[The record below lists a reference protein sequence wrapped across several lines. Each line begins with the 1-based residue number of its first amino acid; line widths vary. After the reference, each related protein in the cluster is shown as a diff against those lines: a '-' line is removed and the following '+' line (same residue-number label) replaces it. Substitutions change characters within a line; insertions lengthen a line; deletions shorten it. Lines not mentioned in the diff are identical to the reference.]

1 VLHRNLHNL
10 RYSLAAVCALMF
22 VVAGAGPQV
31 ETSLT
36 VHQGDQI
43 LTEESPANE
52 TIDLADFAS
61 IPMSM
66 GHPDIESL
74 RAFVE
79 ISGPRGGDDNVPESL
94 GPYDPPDSPLES
106 GAFVNFESP
115 PFKPL
120 ALNENGTLLFAVNTP
135 NNSLVVYD
143 TTTPRLT
150 KVKEIPVGLDPVSL
164 AVQPETNGNIVW
176 VANFISDNVAVVDVA
191 AGAVTA
197 IVEVGDE
204 PINILFNP
212 SGSLAFVILQGSPT
226 VADFGPNVPDPLVQE
241 GAVVAVRGGAP
252 HTILQSKYLDCNT
265 PRSAVYDADRDRL
278 IISPLHSGNSTTVV
292 GEPVLFQL
300 PAPLGGCCFEDGAC
314 QELNTFD
321 CFDAGGSWQ
330 GGESTCDDAD
340 LCAGPFEPPANAPN
354 DPCNCDCS
362 CVSSPHLL
370 ALAFFDQTF
379 EPTPAELFTASSLAP
394 WPDIWTANPMGPAA
408 PLVQRIVMD
417 KSMTGGD
424 WNAIIDAL
432 TDDNGDPHPQRV
444 ADLAAQFN
452 LLNAEEVLQEII
464 DDAKAQVSRDVIV
477 IDVNAAAGL
486 TNMQE
491 LDALTVQHLGGTLT
505 GMAQNPVTGDI
516 FISNLEPRNLTRLE
530 PSLNGNFMS
539 HRIEIVRNIHGV
551 ATIVSA
557 DLHEAMGSSFN
568 DITSVNP
575 QAQDVSLA
583 NPTDIVFD
591 DDGDIAFVAAFG
603 VGRIGILNGATAEVI
618 ARVDVGRG
626 PRGMA
631 IDSARDR
638 LYVLNRTDMTVSV
651 VDVTDVAA
659 PQVMQTTPMFNPEP
673 PVVREGR
680 DFLYSTRFSK
690 NFSSSCA
697 MCHFDGH
704 LDHHAWDLGNPT
716 EPDML
721 HSPFITGGEPCPP
734 QTADQNHPL
743 KGPMVTLSLR
753 GLRNHTELHWRG
765 DREDFNAFNPT
776 FEGLLGGEELPV
788 NDMQAFTDFIN
799 TVVYPPNPYR
809 TRDNF
814 FKDPQADAGRTLFM
828 NSCHACHMLDHDG
841 AMQLA
846 CVPDGDDV
854 AFNLGGLFA
863 QIQLVPQLR
872 QLHKK
877 ARSDLYNGF
886 GLLHDGRE
894 EREQNDHPLETFLQ
908 QFFPGISQQPFNEQ
922 IIGFLTAWQSNVMPV
937 VGWQFVWDVAAPN
950 SQDVT
955 DLMTMIDQHDLQ
967 PSRCDVVLKG
977 SVAGDMRG
985 FVLAQAGPVLF
996 ESDEHQFFTLAQ
1008 MQALVAAGNSLVAT
1022 AVPPGSGY
1030 RIGVD
1035 QDLDGIGDGL
1045 DPMPQFNNDGD
1056 VNLDGTIDGLDIQA
1070 FVTVALDPNAAPI
1083 AAFHAADIDNDDDAD
1098 VNDAAELV
1106 LLLLG
1111 SIN

>member
-1 VLHRNLHNL
+1 VLSKFSVR
-10 RYSLAAVCALMF
+10 SLSVSLFLVITLGATPHLDTDVTQLPNAPTLSLDMPDKNPLDI
-22 VVAGAGPQV
+22 AG
-31 ETSLT
+31 TS
-36 VHQGDQI
+36 G
-43 LTEESPANE
+43 
-52 TIDLADFAS
+52 FA
-61 IPMSM
+61 
-66 GHPDIESL
+66 GHPDIDAL
-74 RAFVE
+74 REMLQTGVA
-79 ISGPRGGDDNVPESL
+79 RGSDADVPDAL

-120 ALNENGTLLFAVNTP
+120 ALNDNDTLLFAVNTP

-150 KVKEIPVGLDPVSL
+150 KVKEIAVGLDPVSL
-164 AVQPETNGNIVW
+164 AVQPGTDGNVVW
-176 VANFISDNVAVVDVA
+176 VANFISDNVAVVDVD
-191 AGAVTA
+191 AGVVTD

-226 VADFGPNVPDPLVQE
+226 VPDFGPNVPDPLVQE

-265 PRSAVYDADRDRL
+265 PRSAVYDAERDRL

-300 PAPLGGCCFEDGAC
+300 PAPLGACCFEGGSC
-314 QELNTFD
+314 QDLNTFD

-330 GGESTCDDAD
+330 GAEAVCGDAD
-340 LCAGPFEPPANAPN
+340 LCAGPFEPPANPPN

-379 EPTPAELFTASSLAP
+379 APTPAELFSDSALAP
-394 WPDIWTANPMGPAA
+394 WPDIWTANPLGPAA
-408 PLVQRIVMD
+408 PLVQRIVTD
-417 KSMTGGD
+417 KSLSNGD
-424 WNAIIDAL
+424 WNAMIDAL
-432 TDDNGDPHPQRV
+432 TDANGDPHPQRV

-452 LLNAEEVLQEII
+452 LLNAQEVLQEII

-516 FISNLEPRNLTRLE
+516 FISNLEPKNLTRLE
-530 PSLNGNFMS
+530 PALNGNFMS
-539 HRIEIVRNIHGV
+539 HRIEIVRDIHGT
-551 ATIVSA
+551 ATVDST
-557 DLHEAMGSSFN
+557 DLHTAMGVAFN
-568 DITSVNP
+568 DISSVNL
-575 QAQDVSLA
+575 QAQNISLA
-583 NPTDIVFD
+583 NPTDIVFS

-603 VGRIGILNGATAEVI
+603 VGRVGVLNGTTAEVL
-618 ARVDVGRG
+618 ARIDVGRG

-631 IDSARDR
+631 FDDTTER

-651 VDVTDVAA
+651 LNVSDVVA
-659 PQVMQTTPMFNPEP
+659 PTVMQTVPLFNPEP
-673 PVVREGR
+673 LEIRDGR

-704 LDHHAWDLGNPT
+704 LDHHAWDLGNPL
-716 EPDML
+716 EPEML
-721 HSPFITGGEPCPP
+721 HSPFVTGGQPCPP
-734 QTADQNHPL
+734 QVSDQNHPL

-753 GLRNHTELHWRG
+753 GLKDHTELHWRG
-765 DREDFNAFNPT
+765 DRVDFNAFNPT
-776 FEGLLGGEELPV
+776 FAGLLGGEQLPV
-788 NDMQAFTDFIN
+788 GDMQAFTDFIN

-814 FKDPQADAGRTLFM
+814 FKDPQADAGRNLFL

-894 EREQNDHPLETFLQ
+894 EREQNDHPLDTFLQ
-908 QFFPGISQQPFNEQ
+908 QFFPGISQPPFSEQ
-922 IIGFLTAWQSNVMPV
+922 MIGFLTAWQSNVMPV
-937 VGWQFVWDVAAPN
+937 VGWQFVWDDAAPD

-955 DLMTMIDQHDLQ
+955 DLTTMIDQHDLL

-977 SVAGDMRG
+977 MVGGDMRG

-996 ESDEHQFFTLAQ
+996 ESDQHQFLTLPQ
-1008 MQALVAAGNSLVAT
+1008 MQALVAASNTLVAT

-1035 QDLDGIGDGL
+1035 QDQDGIGDGI

-1056 VNLDGTIDGLDIQA
+1056 VNLDGKIDGLDIQA
-1070 FVTVALDPNAAPI
+1070 FVTVALDPNSASMP
-1083 AAFHAADIDNDDDAD
+1083 AFHAADIDNDDDAD
-1098 VNDAAELV
+1098 IDDAADLV
-1106 LLLLG
+1106 LLLLNA
-1111 SIN
+1111 IN